1 MQKSKRTLANSSKLS
16 PHVYDDF
23 SFPPLL
29 FRQGTRHWTRVVT
42 VASQIPWWG
51 SPALKTPQGKLLRPQ
66 IRNSCRSNSYWCGAA
81 GRCRAG
87 KADWLWSNPC
97 PVSKSLV
104 PFLPPCLLL
113 CIYEFKPHNHLRTKK
128 KNGGTETLS
137 NFPKVTELI
146 SRRVTVNIYI

>member
-1 MQKSKRTLANSSKLS
+1 MKKSKRTLANSSKLS

-29 FRQGTRHWTRVVT
+29 FRQGTRPWTRVVT

-66 IRNSCRSNSYWCGAA
+66 IRNSCRSNSYWCGAS
-81 GRCRAG
+81 GHCRAG
-87 KADWLWSNPC
+87 KADFFDWGVIHVLFLRAWSLFFHLDLSFVYTNLNPTTT
-97 PVSKSLV
+97 L
-104 PFLPPCLLL
+104 
-113 CIYEFKPHNHLRTKK
+113 EQ
-128 KNGGTETLS
+128 KNWGTETLS

-146 SRRVTVNIYI
+146 SRRVTINIYI